1 MSNTININSPIP
13 LENMVRLYGTTW
25 TVYAGSLYGLLPI
38 CLLGSIMNIAT
49 YFVLWRKP
57 FQSSTIF
64 KYLRLNVLNSLILC
78 LLLMTRFIISVYKFD
93 FTNSYIISIYGNFI
107 FGPFLSIL
115 YLNGNLLDILIII
128 ERIIKVHPISSIK
141 RMIKMKYFW
150 VFLLILSLFINIP
163 SFFLTKP
170 AYVDIMLNNSTLVR
184 NHFTRETEFSVTTF
198 GKILTY
204 LMFFI
209 RDFITL
215 VVKIWLNVVSI
226 VLIKKYLSKIG
237 LNSKTKVD
245 IKDSATST
253 SNPVSTKKAYMTTV
267 DKNLTY
273 IAIVMSVFSSF
284 ENLFFIASYAYLAFS
299 INLASWTLYFFSNFI
314 VAIKHISNLFILYL
328 FNNLFREEFRKVFC
342 LF

>member
-1 MSNTININSPIP
+1 MSNFLYINSTIP

-38 CLLGSIMNIAT
+38 SLLGSIINLAT
-49 YFVLWRKP
+49 YLILWRKP
-57 FQSSTIF
+57 FHSSTIF

-78 LLLMTRFIISVYKFD
+78 LILMTRFVNTVYKFD

-107 FGPFLSIL
+107 YAPFLSIF

-128 ERIIKVHPISSIK
+128 ERIIKVYPIPSII
-141 RMIKMKYFW
+141 RIIKLKHFW
-150 VFLLILSLFINIP
+150 IFLFVLSLFINIP

-184 NHFTRETEFSVTTF
+184 NYFVKETEFSITKF

-237 LNSKTKVD
+237 LNSAA
-245 IKDSATST
+245 KDSVTST
-253 SNPVSTKKAYMTTV
+253 SNQVSTKKAYMTTV

-273 IAIVMSVFSSF
+273 IAIIMSVFSSF
-284 ENLFFIASYAYLAFS
+284 ENLFFIASYIYIAFS
-299 INLASWTLYFFSNFI
+299 LNQVGLTLYFFSNFI

-328 FNNLFREEFRKVFC
+328 FNNVFREEFYKIFP
-342 LF
+342 FFY